1 MDADADHQ
9 REAAALA
16 RLLDADHQREAAAL
30 ACLLESEDAR
40 RRHADDAIAR
50 VLGVPAAM
58 PAPTTSGIA
67 WHFMDQAVR
76 MRRVRSRVRM
86 EIDLER
92 VRRPLLY
99 RNRRSYS
106 R

>member
-1 MDADADHQ
+1 MDADKEFR

-16 RLLDADHQREAAAL
+16 RLLDADHQREAAAR
-30 ACLLESEDAR
+30 ARLLEAEDAR
-40 RRHADDAIAR
+40 RQRMDDALAG

-58 PAPTTSGIA
+58 PVPTTSGIA
-67 WHFMDQAVR
+67 WHYMDQAVR

-92 VRRPLLY
+92 MRRPLLY